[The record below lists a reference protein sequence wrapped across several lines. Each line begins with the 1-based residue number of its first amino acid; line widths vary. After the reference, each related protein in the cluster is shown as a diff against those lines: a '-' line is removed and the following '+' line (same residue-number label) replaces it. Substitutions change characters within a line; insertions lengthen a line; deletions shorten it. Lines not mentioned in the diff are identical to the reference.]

1 MLLKFKIRKTK
12 RSNIYIKNK
21 ERAREIVRQKLND
34 FNNIYGFTYNR
45 VSIKNQRTKWGSCS
59 SKGNLNFNYK
69 IVFLPEHLANYLIV
83 HELCHLKELNHSK
96 SFWLLVEKTIPDYK
110 KCKKELK
117 AFSRYPQ
124 KSE

>member
-21 ERAREIVRQKLND
+21 ETAREIVKQKLND

-83 HELCHLKELNHSK
+83 HELCHLKELSHSK

-110 KCKKELK
+110 ILKKELK
-117 AFSRYPQ
+117 AYSRSPE
-124 KSE
+124 KME

>member
-21 ERAREIVRQKLND
+21 ERAREIVRQKLNN
-34 FNNIYGFTYNR
+34 FNNTYGFTYNR